1 MALYIKIY
9 PKYPT
14 KDLADGN
21 RGKTYWG
28 GESKKHSF
36 KNTTFSIFF
45 FNLNI
50 FIFKN

>member
-28 GESKKHSF
+28 GESKKTFFQKHNSF
-36 KNTTFSIFF
+36 VGLMSV
-45 FNLNI
+45 
-50 FIFKN
+50 